1 MTRERERERER
12 EESRFMLSF
21 AVGESYGGTLANTET
36 GWRSHPDWRML
47 LQYETLEHY
56 IMAEK
61 VFYPDV
67 IS

>member
-1 MTRERERERER
+1 V
-12 EESRFMLSF
+12 LSF
-21 AVGESYGGTLANTET
+21 AVGEGYEGTLVNTET
-36 GWRSHPDWRML
+36 GWRSHPDWRIL